1 MSEPRQ
7 NNQSGASSKKGTAP
21 APAKARATIVF
32 GRWAI
37 AVALSVVVVAAS
49 AFGVLSPVR
58 PRRRLGVASAFLFA
72 NALWQHL
79 SLGQACAVAFV
90 GTVAVGG
97 ASVLVGQSSQ
107 GASIFDWGAV
117 VIGAAIGVLVAR
129 SLLRKIDQAID
140 FLGNAHVL
148 AKLPFD
154 SAHALGH
161 MARQFPF
168 PVKPLHRLTFIVPLS
183 GIAFLS

>member
-1 MSEPRQ
+1 MSKRRQ

-49 AFGVLSPVR
+49 AFGVLSPFARAVTC
-58 PRRRLGVASAFLFA
+58 VALAFLFA

-129 SLLRKIDQAID
+129 SLLRKIDQQ
-140 FLGNAHVL
+140 
-148 AKLPFD
+148 FD
-154 SAHALGH
+154 SA
-161 MARQFPF
+161 MP
-168 PVKPLHRLTFIVPLS
+168 K
-183 GIAFLS
+183 